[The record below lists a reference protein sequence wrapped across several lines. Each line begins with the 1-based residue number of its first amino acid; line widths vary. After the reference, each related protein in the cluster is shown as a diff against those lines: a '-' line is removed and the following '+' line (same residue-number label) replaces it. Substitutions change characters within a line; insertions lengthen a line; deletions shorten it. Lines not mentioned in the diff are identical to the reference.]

1 MITEKDFADALPMIR
16 NSVLFD
22 PYEGKGPPQAEDA
35 AAQAETELESIFRLL
50 EAQGEIET
58 YQSGDSV
65 EGDSLGIVIAGH
77 VVITSE
83 GEQDKEII
91 LNIVGPAG
99 VFRAATIFSRIHTH
113 PTRIHA
119 RGKTKV
125 LVIQT
130 ELLEHMLS
138 RSPILMRNYMAFLA
152 ERITFL
158 NKKIQTLAGGTVED
172 RILLYLG
179 DRFNRTGS
187 QTIELPMKVGE
198 LAASLNVSRASFYRA
213 LDELEAKGIIKRSGK
228 VITIDMPETLSK
240 NAVLAPRAKK
250 DRQNKQNGSD
260 EN

>member
-1 MITEKDFADALPMIR
+1 MIAEKDFAAALPMIR
-16 NSVLFD
+16 NSVLFN
-22 PYEGKGPPQAEDA
+22 PHEGKGPPQSDDL
-35 AAQAETELESIFRLL
+35 AAQAETELESMFRLL
-50 EAQGEIET
+50 QEQGEIET
-58 YQSGDSV
+58 YSSGDSI
-65 EGDSLGIVIAGH
+65 EGDSLGIVISGH

-91 LNIVGPAG
+91 LNIVGPSG
-99 VFRAATIFSRIHTH
+99 VFRAATVFSRIHLQ

-119 RGKTKV
+119 RGKTKL
-125 LVIQT
+125 LVIKT
-130 ELLEHMLS
+130 ELLERILS
-138 RSPILMRNYMAFLA
+138 SSPILLRNYMAFLA
-152 ERITFL
+152 ERIVFL

-228 VITIDMPETLSK
+228 IITINMPETLTK
-240 NAVLAPRAKK
+240 NSVKIR
-250 DRQNKQNGSD
+250 S
-260 EN
+260 

>member
-1 MITEKDFADALPMIR
+1 M
-16 NSVLFD
+16 
-22 PYEGKGPPQAEDA
+22 
-35 AAQAETELESIFRLL
+35 FRLL
-50 EAQGEIET
+50 EEQGEIES
-58 YQSGDSV
+58 YSSGDSI
-65 EGDSLGIVIAGH
+65 EGDSLGIVIFGH

-91 LNIVGPAG
+91 LNIVGPSG
-99 VFRAATIFSRIHTH
+99 VFRAATVFGRIHMQ

-119 RGKTKV
+119 RGKTKI
-125 LVIQT
+125 LVIKT
-130 ELLEHMLS
+130 ELLERMLS
-138 RSPILMRNYMAFLA
+138 GSPILLRNYMAFLA
-152 ERITFL
+152 ERIIFL

-228 VITIDMPETLSK
+228 NITINMPETLSK
-240 NAVLAPRAKK
+240 NSVLMPRAKRTGK
-250 DRQNKQNGSD
+250 NINNGSD